1 MKVKFLIQILLLLFA
16 SITLFSAIYFYSITN
31 IDKSSMP
38 KLIKEENKHDESL
51 KNSSID
57 NDNSTSNVLRN
68 MVYENFD
75 NRGNRYEIYAD
86 TSEFKDLNSKKI
98 FMKGVR
104 AKINL
109 DNMNFIT
116 ISSEEAIF
124 DNESLTTNFSK
135 NVILDYL
142 NHNIKGESLELLF
155 DKNLIIMKDQII
167 YKNIDTELVADQ
179 IIIDL
184 ITKDSKIFMNDKN
197 RKIKILNKN

>member
-1 MKVKFLIQILLLLFA
+1 MKVKFLIQILLFLIA

-31 IDKSSMP
+31 IDKSSKS
-38 KLIKEENKHDESL
+38 KLIKEENKHDKSL
-51 KNSSID
+51 KNSSIN

-142 NHNIKGESLELLF
+142 NHNIKSESLELLF
-155 DKNLIIMKDQII
+155 DKNLITMKDQII

-197 RKIKILNKN
+197 RKIKILNEN

>member
-1 MKVKFLIQILLLLFA
+1 MKVKFLIQILLFLFA

-31 IDKSSMP
+31 IDKSSKS

-86 TSEFKDLNSKKI
+86 TSEFKDINSKKI

-109 DNMNFIT
+109 DNMSFIT

-142 NHNIKGESLELLF
+142 NHNIKSESLELLF

-197 RKIKILNKN
+197 RKIKILNEN

>member
-1 MKVKFLIQILLLLFA
+1 MKVKFLIQILLFLIA

-31 IDKSSMP
+31 IDKSSKS

-75 NRGNRYEIYAD
+75 NRGNKYEIYAD

-155 DKNLIIMKDQII
+155 DKNLITMKDQII

-197 RKIKILNKN
+197 RKIKILNEN

>member
-1 MKVKFLIQILLLLFA
+1 MKVKFLIQILLFLFA

-31 IDKSSMP
+31 IDKSSKS

-57 NDNSTSNVLRN
+57 NENSTSNVLRN

-124 DNESLTTNFSK
+124 DNQSLTTNFSK

-142 NHNIKGESLELLF
+142 NHNIKSESLELLF
-155 DKNLIIMKDQII
+155 DKNLITMKDQII

-197 RKIKILNKN
+197 RKIKILNEN

>member
-75 NRGNRYEIYAD
+75 NRGNKYEIYAD

-155 DKNLIIMKDQII
+155 DKNLITMKDQII

-197 RKIKILNKN
+197 RKIKILNEN

>member
-1 MKVKFLIQILLLLFA
+1 MKVKFLIQILLFLIA

-31 IDKSSMP
+31 IDKSSKS
-38 KLIKEENKHDESL
+38 KLIKEENKHDKSL
-51 KNSSID
+51 KNSSIN

-86 TSEFKDLNSKKI
+86 TSEFIDLNSKKI

-124 DNESLTTNFSK
+124 DNQSLTTNFSK

-142 NHNIKGESLELLF
+142 NHNIKSESLELLF
-155 DKNLIIMKDQII
+155 DKNLITMKDQII

-197 RKIKILNKN
+197 RKIKILNEN

>member
-1 MKVKFLIQILLLLFA
+1 MKVKFLVQILLFLFA

-31 IDKSSMP
+31 IDKSSMS

-155 DKNLIIMKDQII
+155 DKNLITMKDQII

-197 RKIKILNKN
+197 RKIKILNEN

>member
-75 NRGNRYEIYAD
+75 NRGNKYEIYAD

-155 DKNLIIMKDQII
+155 DKNLITMKDQII

>member
-75 NRGNRYEIYAD
+75 NRGNKYEIYAD

-109 DNMNFIT
+109 DNMSFIT

-124 DNESLTTNFSK
+124 ENESLTTNFSK

-155 DKNLIIMKDQII
+155 DKNLITMKDQII

>member
-1 MKVKFLIQILLLLFA
+1 MKVKFLIQILLFLFA
-16 SITLFSAIYFYSITN
+16 SITLFSVIYFYSIAN
-31 IDKSSMP
+31 IDKSSKS
-38 KLIKEENKHDESL
+38 KLIKEENKHDKSL
-51 KNSSID
+51 KNSSIN

-109 DNMNFIT
+109 DNMSFIT

-124 DNESLTTNFSK
+124 DNQSLTTNFSK

-142 NHNIKGESLELLF
+142 NHNIKSESLELLF
-155 DKNLIIMKDQII
+155 DKNLITMKDQII

-197 RKIKILNKN
+197 RKIKILNEN

>member
-1 MKVKFLIQILLLLFA
+1 MKVKFLVQILLFLFA

-31 IDKSSMP
+31 IDKSSKP

-124 DNESLTTNFSK
+124 DNENLTTNFSK

-155 DKNLIIMKDQII
+155 DKNLITMKDQII

-197 RKIKILNKN
+197 RKIKILNEN

>member
-155 DKNLIIMKDQII
+155 DKNLITMKDQII

>member
-1 MKVKFLIQILLLLFA
+1 MKVKFLVQILLFLFA

-75 NRGNRYEIYAD
+75 NRGNKYEIYAD

-155 DKNLIIMKDQII
+155 DKNLITMKDQII

>member
-1 MKVKFLIQILLLLFA
+1 MKVKFLVQILLFLFA
-16 SITLFSAIYFYSITN
+16 SITLFSVIYFYSIAN
-31 IDKSSMP
+31 IDKSSKS
-38 KLIKEENKHDESL
+38 KLIKEENKHDKSL
-51 KNSSID
+51 KNSSIN

-75 NRGNRYEIYAD
+75 NRGNKYEIYAD
-86 TSEFKDLNSKKI
+86 TSEFKDLYSKKI

-109 DNMNFIT
+109 DNMSFIT

-124 DNESLTTNFSK
+124 ENESLTTNFSK

-142 NHNIKGESLELLF
+142 NHNIKSESLELLF

-197 RKIKILNKN
+197 RKIKILNEN

>member
-1 MKVKFLIQILLLLFA
+1 MKVKFLVQILLFLFA
-16 SITLFSAIYFYSITN
+16 SITLFSVIYFYSIAN
-31 IDKSSMP
+31 IDKSSKS

-75 NRGNRYEIYAD
+75 NRGNKYEIYAD

-142 NHNIKGESLELLF
+142 NHNIKSESLELLF
-155 DKNLIIMKDQII
+155 DKNLITMKDQII

-197 RKIKILNKN
+197 RKIKILNEN

>member
-1 MKVKFLIQILLLLFA
+1 MKVKFLVQILLFLFA
-16 SITLFSAIYFYSITN
+16 SITLFSAIYFYSNTN
-31 IDKSSMP
+31 IDKSSMS

-124 DNESLTTNFSK
+124 DNENLTTNFSK

-155 DKNLIIMKDQII
+155 DKNLITMKDQII

-197 RKIKILNKN
+197 RKIKILNEN

>member
-1 MKVKFLIQILLLLFA
+1 MKVKFLIQILLFLFA

-31 IDKSSMP
+31 IDKSSKS

-75 NRGNRYEIYAD
+75 NRGNKYEIYAD
-86 TSEFKDLNSKKI
+86 TSEFKDINSKKI

-142 NHNIKGESLELLF
+142 NHNIKSESLELLF
-155 DKNLIIMKDQII
+155 DKNLITMKDQII

-197 RKIKILNKN
+197 RKIKILNEN

>member
-1 MKVKFLIQILLLLFA
+1 MKVKFLIQILLFLFA
-16 SITLFSAIYFYSITN
+16 SITLFSTIYFYSITN
-31 IDKSSMP
+31 IDKSSKS
-38 KLIKEENKHDESL
+38 KLIKEENKQDESL

-124 DNESLTTNFSK
+124 DNENLTTNFSK

-155 DKNLIIMKDQII
+155 DKNLITMKDQII

-197 RKIKILNKN
+197 KKIKILNEN

>member
-1 MKVKFLIQILLLLFA
+1 MKVKFLVQILLFLFA

-31 IDKSSMP
+31 IDKSSKS

-155 DKNLIIMKDQII
+155 DKNLITMKDQII

-197 RKIKILNKN
+197 RKIKILNEN

>member
-1 MKVKFLIQILLLLFA
+1 MKVKFLVQILLFLFA
-16 SITLFSAIYFYSITN
+16 SITLFSVIYFYSIAN
-31 IDKSSMP
+31 IDKSPKS

-75 NRGNRYEIYAD
+75 NRGNKYEIYAD

-155 DKNLIIMKDQII
+155 DKNLITMKDQII

-197 RKIKILNKN
+197 RKIKILNEN

>member
-1 MKVKFLIQILLLLFA
+1 MKVKFLVQILLFLFA

-31 IDKSSMP
+31 IDKSSKS
-38 KLIKEENKHDESL
+38 KLIKEENKQDESL

-124 DNESLTTNFSK
+124 DNENLTTNFSK

-155 DKNLIIMKDQII
+155 DKNLITMKDQII

-197 RKIKILNKN
+197 RKIKILNEN

>member
-1 MKVKFLIQILLLLFA
+1 MKVKFLIQILLFLIA

-31 IDKSSMP
+31 IDKSSKS

-197 RKIKILNKN
+197 RKIKILNEN

>member
-124 DNESLTTNFSK
+124 ENESLTTNFSK

-155 DKNLIIMKDQII
+155 DKNLITMKDQII

-197 RKIKILNKN
+197 RKIKILNEN

>member
-31 IDKSSMP
+31 IDKSSKS

-75 NRGNRYEIYAD
+75 NRGNKYEIYAD

-155 DKNLIIMKDQII
+155 DKNLITMKDQII

>member
-1 MKVKFLIQILLLLFA
+1 MKLKFLVQILLFLFA

-31 IDKSSMP
+31 IDKSSKS
-38 KLIKEENKHDESL
+38 KLIKEENKHDKSL
-51 KNSSID
+51 QNSSID
-57 NDNSTSNVLRN
+57 NNNSTSNVLKN
-68 MVYENFD
+68 MVFENFD

-155 DKNLIIMKDQII
+155 DKNLITMKDQII

-197 RKIKILNKN
+197 RKIKILNEN

>member
-1 MKVKFLIQILLLLFA
+1 MKLKFLVQILLFLFA

-31 IDKSSMP
+31 IDKSSKS
-38 KLIKEENKHDESL
+38 KLIKEENKHDKSL
-51 KNSSID
+51 QNSSID
-57 NDNSTSNVLRN
+57 NNNSTSNVLKN
-68 MVYENFD
+68 MVFENFD

-155 DKNLIIMKDQII
+155 DKNLITMKDQII

>member
-1 MKVKFLIQILLLLFA
+1 MKVKFLIQILLFLFA

-31 IDKSSMP
+31 IDKSSKS
-38 KLIKEENKHDESL
+38 KLIKEENKQDESL

-124 DNESLTTNFSK
+124 DNENLTTNFSK

-155 DKNLIIMKDQII
+155 DKNLITMKDQII

-197 RKIKILNKN
+197 RKIKILNEN

>member
-1 MKVKFLIQILLLLFA
+1 MKVKFLIQILLFLFA

-31 IDKSSMP
+31 IDKSSKS
-38 KLIKEENKHDESL
+38 KLIKEENKHDKSL
-51 KNSSID
+51 KNSSIN

-75 NRGNRYEIYAD
+75 NRGNKYEIYAD

-197 RKIKILNKN
+197 RKIKILNEN

>member
-75 NRGNRYEIYAD
+75 NRGNKYEIYAD

-142 NHNIKGESLELLF
+142 NHNIKSESLELLF
-155 DKNLIIMKDQII
+155 DKNLITMKDQII

-197 RKIKILNKN
+197 RKIKILNEN

>member
-75 NRGNRYEIYAD
+75 NRGNKYEIYAD

-197 RKIKILNKN
+197 RKIKILNEN

>member
-1 MKVKFLIQILLLLFA
+1 MKVKFLIQILLFLIA

-31 IDKSSMP
+31 IDKSSKS

-86 TSEFKDLNSKKI
+86 TSEFKDINSKKI

-109 DNMNFIT
+109 DNMSFIT

-124 DNESLTTNFSK
+124 ENESLTTNFSK

-142 NHNIKGESLELLF
+142 NHNIKSESLELLF
-155 DKNLIIMKDQII
+155 DKNLITMKDQII

-197 RKIKILNKN
+197 RKIKILNEN

>member
-1 MKVKFLIQILLLLFA
+1 MKLKFLVQILLFLFA

-31 IDKSSMP
+31 IDKSSKS
-38 KLIKEENKHDESL
+38 KLIKEENKHDKSL
-51 KNSSID
+51 QNSSID
-57 NDNSTSNVLRN
+57 NNNSTSNVLKN
-68 MVYENFD
+68 MVFENFD

-124 DNESLTTNFSK
+124 DNENLTTNFSK

-155 DKNLIIMKDQII
+155 DKNLITMKDQII

-197 RKIKILNKN
+197 RKIKILNEN

>member
-57 NDNSTSNVLRN
+57 NEDSTSNVLRN

-116 ISSEEAIF
+116 ISSGEAIF

-142 NHNIKGESLELLF
+142 NHNIKSESLELLF
-155 DKNLIIMKDQII
+155 DKNLITMKDQII

-197 RKIKILNKN
+197 RKIKILNEN

>member
-1 MKVKFLIQILLLLFA
+1 MKVKFLIQILLFLFA

-31 IDKSSMP
+31 IDKSSKS

-142 NHNIKGESLELLF
+142 NHNIKSESLELLF

-197 RKIKILNKN
+197 RKIKILNEN

>member
-31 IDKSSMP
+31 IDKSS
-38 KLIKEENKHDESL
+38 KSKFIKEENKHDESL

-75 NRGNRYEIYAD
+75 NRGNKYEIYAD

-116 ISSEEAIF
+116 ISSGEAIF

-142 NHNIKGESLELLF
+142 NHNIKSESLELLF
-155 DKNLIIMKDQII
+155 DKNLITMKDQII

-197 RKIKILNKN
+197 RKIKILNEN

>member
-57 NDNSTSNVLRN
+57 NEDSTSNVLRN

-155 DKNLIIMKDQII
+155 DKNLITMKDQII

-197 RKIKILNKN
+197 RKIKILNEN

>member
-1 MKVKFLIQILLLLFA
+1 MKVKFLVQILLFLFA

-31 IDKSSMP
+31 IDKSSKS
-38 KLIKEENKHDESL
+38 KLIKEENKQDESL

-68 MVYENFD
+68 IVYENFD

-124 DNESLTTNFSK
+124 DNENLTTNFSK

-155 DKNLIIMKDQII
+155 DKNLITMKDQII

-197 RKIKILNKN
+197 RKIKILNEN

>member
-1 MKVKFLIQILLLLFA
+1 MKVKFLVQILLFLFA

-31 IDKSSMP
+31 IDKSSKS

-51 KNSSID
+51 QNSSID

-155 DKNLIIMKDQII
+155 DKNLITMKDQII

-197 RKIKILNKN
+197 KKIKILNKN

>member
-1 MKVKFLIQILLLLFA
+1 MKVKFLIQILLFLFA

-31 IDKSSMP
+31 IDKSSKS

-75 NRGNRYEIYAD
+75 NRGNKYEIYAD

-142 NHNIKGESLELLF
+142 NHNIKSESLELLF
-155 DKNLIIMKDQII
+155 DKNLITMKDQII

-197 RKIKILNKN
+197 RKIKILNEN

>member
-1 MKVKFLIQILLLLFA
+1 MKVKFLIQILLFLIA

-31 IDKSSMP
+31 IDKSSKS

-124 DNESLTTNFSK
+124 DNQSLTTNFSK